1 MKVKPESLVNHLEGK
16 TAPVYLLSGDEP
28 LLLQE
33 AADQVRSALKRDGF
47 EERTVLTAN
56 RDFSWSTLTTEGNE
70 LSLFAERK
78 VVDLRLPTGR
88 PGKDGGKALVEWCEN
103 PPEDKVLLIVSGK
116 LDKASQKTKWY
127 KTVESVGVTVQ
138 IWPVEVHQMEQWV
151 ADRITSMGIQA
162 TQDVAAIV
170 AERAEGNLL
179 AAVQELEK
187 LMLFIEPGTTVDGEI
202 ANNTVSESSS
212 FNAFKLADA
221 VLEGDRPRALR
232 ILHGLKGEGV
242 AIQVVHWSVARD
254 FRDLAAMGLEH
265 SPSAYKP
272 LEYNPMWWKKQPL
285 LMAALN
291 RIGAQK
297 ITALVRQLGLIDR
310 AGKGMM
316 DGDPWS
322 GLEDFVVRATVA

>member
-179 AAVQELEK
+179 AAVQELE
-187 LMLFIEPGTTVDGEI
+187 
-202 ANNTVSESSS
+202 
-212 FNAFKLADA
+212 
-221 VLEGDRPRALR
+221 
-232 ILHGLKGEGV
+232 
-242 AIQVVHWSVARD
+242 
-254 FRDLAAMGLEH
+254 
-265 SPSAYKP
+265 
-272 LEYNPMWWKKQPL
+272 
-285 LMAALN
+285 
-291 RIGAQK
+291 
-297 ITALVRQLGLIDR
+297 
-310 AGKGMM
+310 
-316 DGDPWS
+316 
-322 GLEDFVVRATVA
+322 